1 MTMEMAMFVIDH
13 FRQQIKEMMS
23 LLINRE
29 EFFFPLS
36 NRD

>member
-1 MTMEMAMFVIDH
+1 MNNMTMEMAMLVIDH

-29 EFFFPLS
+29 E
-36 NRD
+36 